1 MLLILSL
8 FVLGALWLAR
18 WFIRHDKGE
27 LEPRRALWGSFCMGV
42 VAMIVAGIL
51 ESIFIQH
58 DITNPDLFFSTRT
71 LFIDFMLV
79 GIIEE
84 AVKFLPLLV
93 WLWRKPYFTERT
105 DGVIYF
111 ALGGLGFGFAENILY
126 TLADGAG
133 TGIGR
138 LIIVSFFHAAL
149 TGAAGYFVA
158 RAKAK
163 GLPIWST
170 LLPLAVVMVLHGLY
184 DFGLASG
191 TPMFVLGA
199 LSISLYMTI
208 GMFTLFGR
216 AARVDALVPACPT
229 CRRQLSAAD
238 AICQNCVAKGP
249 GPMAPTGV

>member
-1 MLLILSL
+1 MLIILSL
-8 FVLGALWLAR
+8 FVLTATWLAR
-18 WFIRHDKGE
+18 WFIKHDKGQP
-27 LEPRRALWGSFCMGV
+27 EPRRALWKAFFIGV
-42 VAMIVAGIL
+42 GAMIAAGIL
-51 ESIFIQH
+51 ESILIKD
-58 DITNPDLFFSTRT
+58 DITNPDLFFSAHT
-71 LFIDFMLV
+71 LLKDFMLV

-84 AVKFLPLLV
+84 AVKFVPLLL
-93 WLWRKPYFTERT
+93 WLWRKPFFNERT

-158 RAKAK
+158 RAKIK
-163 GLPIWST
+163 SMSKWSI
-170 LLPLAVVMVLHGLY
+170 LAPLAAVMLLHGLY

-191 TPMFVLGA
+191 SVLYVLGA
-199 LSISLYMTI
+199 LAISLYMTI

-216 AARVDALVPACPT
+216 AAKAEALIPTCPT
-229 CRRQLSAAD
+229 CRAPLPVQGVM
-238 AICQNCVAKGP
+238 CQNCVAKTSGP
-249 GPMAPTGV
+249 TAPTGV

>member
-27 LEPRRALWGSFCMGV
+27 LEPRRALWGFVLYGCCGHDCGWHLRV
-42 VAMIVAGIL
+42 NL
-51 ESIFIQH
+51 YKH

-111 ALGGLGFGFAENILY
+111 ALCGLGFGFAENILY

-149 TGAAGYFVA
+149 TGLRAILWPAPKPRDYQSGLRYCHWPWLWCCTACMILGCPAVHPCLSWA
-158 RAKAK
+158 R
-163 GLPIWST
+163 
-170 LLPLAVVMVLHGLY
+170 
-184 DFGLASG
+184 
-191 TPMFVLGA
+191 
-199 LSISLYMTI
+199 
-208 GMFTLFGR
+208 
-216 AARVDALVPACPT
+216 CP
-229 CRRQLSAAD
+229 
-238 AICQNCVAKGP
+238 
-249 GPMAPTGV
+249 

>member
-1 MLLILSL
+1 
-8 FVLGALWLAR
+8 
-18 WFIRHDKGE
+18 
-27 LEPRRALWGSFCMGV
+27 MGV

-51 ESIFIQH
+51 ESIFIKH

-149 TGAAGYFVA
+149 TGL
-158 RAKAK
+158 RAILWPAPRPRDYQS
-163 GLPIWST
+163 GLRYCHWPWLWCCTACMILGW
-170 LLPLAVVMVLHGLY
+170 P
-184 DFGLASG
+184 ASI
-191 TPMFVLGA
+191 THVCP
-199 LSISLYMTI
+199 
-208 GMFTLFGR
+208 GR
-216 AARVDALVPACPT
+216 AVHKFVHDHWHVYAVWPRRSRRRACAGFAPPVGGS
-229 CRRQLSAAD
+229 CLRPMQFD
-238 AICQNCVAKGP
+238 QNCVAKGP
-249 GPMAPTGV
+249 GPMALTGV